1 MEGGNAGYTQADPFI
16 EHRRHGGGSNV
27 IPKLIATL
35 GADGIGCTHR
45 DLRLRQASHARETFV
60 ALKPFLP
67 WVAVEPVLVEE
78 RWVEVISRS
87 GLDSAENPGTGLV
100 GSMFFVRFD

>member
-1 MEGGNAGYTQADPFI
+1 
-16 EHRRHGGGSNV
+16 
-27 IPKLIATL
+27 
-35 GADGIGCTHR
+35 
-45 DLRLRQASHARETFV
+45 
-60 ALKPFLP
+60 LKPFLP

-87 GLDSAENPGTGLV
+87 GLDSAENPGTRLV